1 MRTQLPSTVEVAVAV
16 GLFASAGCGT
26 ASPSSG
32 FAGHSG
38 SSTTAAGA
46 SSIAPGSPVPV
57 DAGAVPMLDASMGT
71 VQLLGSSGSSAN
83 GASGAQ
89 DGSASSSGT
98 AGACP
103 AGLQCNVACSG
114 GATTTISGTVY
125 DPAAKNPLYNVAVY
139 VPAAPLQALPSGVPT
154 GSAACSCSALFPSGA
169 LVSTSTT
176 VDGTFKL
183 ANVPVGPGVPLVV
196 QIGKWR
202 RVFHVDVAACMD
214 NPSVDKS
221 LTLPGS
227 VTQPDDS
234 MPDIA
239 VSTGASDSLECLM
252 TRIGLPATEYV
263 AGASAGGHVHI
274 FSGGSPAA
282 RAARGALVGG
292 PENPPMAGA
301 PASST
306 SLWASQDQLMRYD
319 IVLLSCEGGETFDAN
334 PPALEAYLNAG
345 GRAFASHYHH
355 AWFSGPIGSAQA
367 YAAPADWG
375 TNLATWTPNGGAGN
389 GPIAGVIDTT
399 LNGSAQ
405 PFPKGVA
412 LQHWLGLVGALG
424 TDGVPAGDLAIYQ
437 PRDNAQVAASNMP
450 SQPWITSDPW
460 TAYFSF
466 DAPVNAAPAVPG
478 GPPNYCGRAVFS
490 DLHVAGN
497 PATMDTAPPPTG
509 CSATDLSP
517 QEKALEF
524 MLFDLSSCVIP
535 DTATPSPSIPPIVR

>member
-1 MRTQLPSTVEVAVAV
+1 MRARLPSTVEAAVVVAI
-16 GLFASAGCGT
+16 FASAGCGT

-32 FAGHSG
+32 FADHSG
-38 SSTTAAGA
+38 SSSAAAGA
-46 SSIAPGSPVPV
+46 NPAPGATIPA
-57 DAGAVPMLDASMGT
+57 DAGATAMVDASMAG
-71 VQLLGSSGSSAN
+71 VQLLGGNGSSAS
-83 GASGAQ
+83 GGGAQ
-89 DGSASSSGT
+89 DSSVSSSRAAAT
-98 AGACP
+98 TCP
-103 AGLQCNVACSG
+103 TGLQCDVTCGG

-139 VPAAPLQALPSGVPT
+139 VPATPLQTLPSGVPT
-154 GSAACSCSALFPSGA
+154 GNAACSCSALFPSGA
-169 LVSTSTT
+169 VVSTSTA

-183 ANVPVGPGVPLVV
+183 ANVPVGPNVPLVV

-202 RVFHVDVAACMD
+202 RVFHVNVAACMD
-214 NPSVDKS
+214 NPAVDKS

-227 VTQPDDS
+227 LTQPDDS

-252 TRIGLPATEYV
+252 IRIGLPATEYV

-306 SLWASQDQLMRYD
+306 SLWASQDQLMAYD

-399 LNGSAQ
+399 LNGSTQ

-412 LQHWLGLVGALG
+412 LQQWLGLVGALG

-437 PRDNAQVAASNMP
+437 PRDNAQVAATNTP

-466 DAPVNAAPAVPG
+466 DAPVNAMPVVPG

-497 PATMDTAPPPTG
+497 PATMDTAPPPAG
-509 CSATDLSP
+509 CSAADLSP

-535 DTATPSPSIPPIVR
+535 DTAAPSPPPIVR